1 LQVLNSRF
9 QGKMKQAIGVFA
21 ALLTSINAGKSGEHP
36 IEKIINLLKG
46 LEEQAIAEGKSEA
59 LSFQKFE
66 YWCKNSKKTLTKAIA
81 EEKDN
86 IDSLE
91 SKIAAKTEE
100 SKNLGEQ
107 IAKLE
112 EELGE
117 LATSAEK
124 ALSASDKANAL
135 YEEVSSDLES
145 TKDSVG
151 QCITAIKKSKD
162 STSFIAAQK
171 QVSSVVALLET
182 QMNNEQVV
190 GLSHFAKT
198 DPAEVMAAGDMQAH
212 KKSYSFKGGN
222 VLELLKQLE
231 LKFEDDLTQVEKEET
246 NRVNAYNLAKDA
258 RDNAIKAA
266 EKAKNEK
273 TDLKAEVDEEKS
285 EAEGDLADEQGEL
298 EADTG
303 TLETTDKKCSVKTS
317 EWEERSTT
325 RSGEIEAINVAI
337 KILAKVADVR
347 TEAPSNPV
355 PPASPVGFLQVVDVT
370 SDPKMK
376 AVVYLRQKA
385 ASLHAKALERL
396 AQEVQAHLGSP
407 FDVINNDIQKMI
419 FRLMAEQKD
428 EDEHKHWCDL
438 ELEKTQTSLDDKQ
451 DKMDDLQAKIDDAEA
466 KIGELTEEI
475 KAADEMVAE
484 IVSFMKESTEIREV
498 GKKENDLAIKDS
510 QDSQEAVSN
519 AIAVLTDFY
528 KESGQIAKEPW
539 EFLQKGVE
547 LPEDPETWDSSYTAV
562 SDPSAQPGGIITI
575 LEKCNEEF
583 ATMEA
588 DTKAQ
593 EASDQD
599 AYDSDMQEHD
609 IEKAKRSKESEMKV
623 AEKKRLVEKT
633 ASMEK
638 NRKHVSDEHEAT
650 EQYQKD
656 LQPACVEGDSTYE
669 DRKAART
676 DEIEAL
682 HNAQNILEEAFK
694 NMEKADGFLQKKISK
709 H

>member
-1 LQVLNSRF
+1 
-9 QGKMKQAIGVFA
+9 MKQAVGVFA
-21 ALLTSINAGKSGEHP
+21 ALLASGDAGKSGEHP

-46 LEEQAIAEGKSEA
+46 LEEQAIEEGKSEA

-91 SKIAAKTEE
+91 SKISAKTEE
-100 SKNLGEQ
+100 SKNLADQ
-107 IAKLE
+107 ISKLE
-112 EELGE
+112 KELTE
-117 LATSAEK
+117 LSNSAAE

-135 YEEVSSDLES
+135 YEQVSSDLES
-145 TKDSVG
+145 TGDSVG
-151 QCITAIKKSKD
+151 QCITALKDSKD
-162 STSFIAAQK
+162 ATSLAQAQK
-171 QVSSVVALLET
+171 TAAVLL
-182 QMNNEQVV
+182 Q
-190 GLSHFAKT
+190 T
-198 DPAEVMAAGDMQAH
+198 DPADVMAAGDMQSH

-222 VLELLKQLE
+222 IIELLKQLK

-246 NRVNAYNLAKDA
+246 NRVNSYNLAKKA
-258 RDNAIKAA
+258 RDNSVTAA
-266 EKAKNEK
+266 EKSKDEK
-273 TDLKAEVDEEKS
+273 TDLKAEVDEELAEAKS
-285 EAEGDLADEQGEL
+285 DLEDEEGEL
-298 EADTG
+298 EADSA
-303 TLETTDKKCSVKTS
+303 TLESTDKKCSVKTS
-317 EWEERSTT
+317 EWEERSHT

-337 KILAKVADVR
+337 KILAKVANVR

-355 PPASPVGFLQVVDVT
+355 PPASPMLLQIQEVDVST
-370 SDPKMK
+370 DPKMK

-407 FDVINNDIQKMI
+407 FDIINNDIQKMI

-438 ELEKTQTSLDDKQ
+438 ELEKTSVSIDDKQ
-451 DKMDDLQAKIDDAEA
+451 DKMDDLQAKIDDAESTV
-466 KIGELTEEI
+466 GELTEEI
-475 KAADEMVAE
+475 KSADEMVAE
-484 IVSFMKESTEIREV
+484 IVSFMKEATEIREV

-528 KESGQIAKEPW
+528 KESGEIAKEPY
-539 EFLQKGVE
+539 EFVQRGVD
-547 LPEDPETWDSSYTAV
+547 LPDDPDTWDSSYSGV

-575 LEKCNEEF
+575 LETCNEEF

-599 AYDSDMQEHD
+599 AYDSDMQTHD
-609 IEKAKRSKESEMKV
+609 IEKAKRSKEAEMKG

-650 EQYQKD
+650 VQYQKD

-676 DEIEAL
+676 EEIEAL
-682 HNAQNILEEAFK
+682 HNSQVILEEAFK
-694 NMEKADGFLQKKISK
+694 NMEKADEGFLQKKIDRKSVV
-709 H
+709 

>member
-1 LQVLNSRF
+1 
-9 QGKMKQAIGVFA
+9 
-21 ALLTSINAGKSGEHP
+21 
-36 IEKIINLLKG
+36 
-46 LEEQAIAEGKSEA
+46 
-59 LSFQKFE
+59 
-66 YWCKNSKKTLTKAIA
+66 
-81 EEKDN
+81 
-86 IDSLE
+86 
-91 SKIAAKTEE
+91 
-100 SKNLGEQ
+100 
-107 IAKLE
+107 
-112 EELGE
+112 

-484 IVSFMKESTEIREV
+484 IVSFMK
-498 GKKENDLAIKDS
+498 
-510 QDSQEAVSN
+510 
-519 AIAVLTDFY
+519 
-528 KESGQIAKEPW
+528 
-539 EFLQKGVE
+539 
-547 LPEDPETWDSSYTAV
+547 
-562 SDPSAQPGGIITI
+562 
-575 LEKCNEEF
+575 
-583 ATMEA
+583 
-588 DTKAQ
+588 
-593 EASDQD
+593 
-599 AYDSDMQEHD
+599 
-609 IEKAKRSKESEMKV
+609 
-623 AEKKRLVEKT
+623 
-633 ASMEK
+633 
-638 NRKHVSDEHEAT
+638 
-650 EQYQKD
+650 
-656 LQPACVEGDSTYE
+656 
-669 DRKAART
+669 
-676 DEIEAL
+676 
-682 HNAQNILEEAFK
+682 
-694 NMEKADGFLQKKISK
+694 
-709 H
+709 

>member
-1 LQVLNSRF
+1 
-9 QGKMKQAIGVFA
+9 MKQAVGVFA
-21 ALLTSINAGKSGEHP
+21 ALLASGDAGKSGEHP

-46 LEEQAIAEGKSEA
+46 LEEQAIEEGKSEA

-91 SKIAAKTEE
+91 SKISAKTEE

-107 IAKLE
+107 ISKLE
-112 EELGE
+112 KELGE
-117 LATSAEK
+117 LSNSASE
-124 ALSASDKANAL
+124 ALTASDKANAL
-135 YEEVSSDLES
+135 YEQVSSDLES
-145 TKDSVG
+145 TGESVG
-151 QCITAIKKSKD
+151 QCITALKDSKD
-162 STSFIAAQK
+162 ATSLAQAQK
-171 QVSSVVALLET
+171 TAQVLL
-182 QMNNEQVV
+182 Q
-190 GLSHFAKT
+190 T
-198 DPAEVMAAGDMQAH
+198 DPAEVMAAGDMQSH

-222 VLELLKQLE
+222 IIELLKQLK

-246 NRVNAYNLAKDA
+246 NRVNSYNLAKDA
-258 RDNAIKAA
+258 RDNSITAA
-266 EKAKNEK
+266 EKSKDEK
-273 TDLKAEVDEEKS
+273 TDLKAEVDEELAEAKS
-285 EAEGDLADEQGEL
+285 DLEDEEGEL

-303 TLETTDKKCSVKTS
+303 TLESTDKKCSVKTS
-317 EWEERSTT
+317 EWEERSNT

-337 KILAKVADVR
+337 KILAKVANVR

-355 PPASPVGFLQVVDVT
+355 PPASPVFLQIEEVDVST
-370 SDPKMK
+370 DPKMK

-396 AQEVQAHLGSP
+396 AQEVEAHLGSP
-407 FDVINNDIQKMI
+407 FDIINNDIQKMI

-438 ELEKTQTSLDDKQ
+438 ELEKTSVSIDDKQ

-466 KIGELTEEI
+466 TVGELTEEI

-484 IVSFMKESTEIREV
+484 IVSFMKEATEIREV

-528 KESGQIAKEPW
+528 KESGEIAKEPY
-539 EFLQKGVE
+539 EFVQKGVD
-547 LPEDPETWDSSYTAV
+547 LPDDPDTWDSSYSGV

-609 IEKAKRSKESEMKV
+609 IEKAKRSKEAEMKG

-650 EQYQKD
+650 VQYQKD

-669 DRKAART
+669 DKSCA
-676 DEIEAL
+676 
-682 HNAQNILEEAFK
+682 N
-694 NMEKADGFLQKKISK
+694 
-709 H
+709 

>member
-1 LQVLNSRF
+1 
-9 QGKMKQAIGVFA
+9 
-21 ALLTSINAGKSGEHP
+21 
-36 IEKIINLLKG
+36 
-46 LEEQAIAEGKSEA
+46 
-59 LSFQKFE
+59 
-66 YWCKNSKKTLTKAIA
+66 
-81 EEKDN
+81 
-86 IDSLE
+86 
-91 SKIAAKTEE
+91 
-100 SKNLGEQ
+100 
-107 IAKLE
+107 
-112 EELGE
+112 
-117 LATSAEK
+117 
-124 ALSASDKANAL
+124 
-135 YEEVSSDLES
+135 
-145 TKDSVG
+145 
-151 QCITAIKKSKD
+151 
-162 STSFIAAQK
+162 
-171 QVSSVVALLET
+171 
-182 QMNNEQVV
+182 
-190 GLSHFAKT
+190 
-198 DPAEVMAAGDMQAH
+198 MQAH

-246 NRVNAYNLAKDA
+246 NRVNSYNLAKDA
-258 RDNAIKAA
+258 RDNAITAA
-266 EKAKNEK
+266 EKAKDEK
-273 TDLKAEVDEEKS
+273 TDLKAEVDEENE
-285 EAEGDLADEQGEL
+285 EAKGDLEDEEGEL

-317 EWEERSTT
+317 EWEERSAT

-355 PPASPVGFLQVVDVT
+355 PPASPLEFFQVDAT
-370 SDPKMK
+370 TDPKMK

-407 FDVINNDIQKMI
+407 FDIINNDIQKMI

-438 ELEKTQTSLDDKQ
+438 EIEKTQVSIDDKQ
-451 DKMDDLQAKIDDAEA
+451 DKMDDLQAKIDDAESTV
-466 KIGELTEEI
+466 GELTEEI

-484 IVSFMKESTEIREV
+484 IVSFMKEATEIREV
-498 GKKENDLAIKDS
+498 GKKENELAIKDS

-528 KESGQIAKEPW
+528 KESGEIAKEPW

-547 LPEDPETWDSSYTAV
+547 LPEDPETWDSSYSGV

-609 IEKAKRSKESEMKV
+609 IEKAKRSKESEMKN
-623 AEKKRLVEKT
+623 AEKNRLVEKA

-650 EQYQKD
+650 VQYQKD

-669 DRKAART
+669 ERKAART
-676 DEIEAL
+676 EEIEAL
-682 HNAQNILEEAFK
+682 HNSQVILEDAFK
-694 NMEKADGFLQKKISK
+694 NMEDSQAARDEAAADGFLQKKISK

>member
-1 LQVLNSRF
+1 
-9 QGKMKQAIGVFA
+9 MKQAVGVFA
-21 ALLTSINAGKSGEHP
+21 ALLASGDAGKSGEHP

-46 LEEQAIAEGKSEA
+46 LEEQAIEEGKSEA

-91 SKIAAKTEE
+91 SKISAKTEE

-107 IAKLE
+107 ISKLE
-112 EELGE
+112 KELGE
-117 LATSAEK
+117 LSNSASE
-124 ALSASDKANAL
+124 ALTASDKANAL
-135 YEEVSSDLES
+135 YEQVSSDLES
-145 TKDSVG
+145 TGESVG
-151 QCITAIKKSKD
+151 QCITALKDSKD
-162 STSFIAAQK
+162 ATSLAQAQK
-171 QVSSVVALLET
+171 TAEVLL
-182 QMNNEQVV
+182 Q
-190 GLSHFAKT
+190 T
-198 DPAEVMAAGDMQAH
+198 DPAEVMAAGDMQSH

-222 VLELLKQLE
+222 IIELLKQLK

-246 NRVNAYNLAKDA
+246 NRVNSYNLAKDA
-258 RDNAIKAA
+258 RDNSITAA
-266 EKAKNEK
+266 EKSKDEK
-273 TDLKAEVDEEKS
+273 TDLKAEVDEELAEAKS
-285 EAEGDLADEQGEL
+285 DLEDEEGEL

-303 TLETTDKKCSVKTS
+303 TLESTDKKCSVKTS
-317 EWEERSTT
+317 EWEERSNT

-337 KILAKVADVR
+337 KILAKVANVR

-355 PPASPVGFLQVVDVT
+355 PPASPVFLQIEEVDVST
-370 SDPKMK
+370 DPKMK

-396 AQEVQAHLGSP
+396 AQEVEAHLGSP
-407 FDVINNDIQKMI
+407 FDIINNDIQKMI

-438 ELEKTQTSLDDKQ
+438 ELEKTSVSIDDKQ

-466 KIGELTEEI
+466 TVGELTEEI

-484 IVSFMKESTEIREV
+484 IVSFMKEATEIREV

-528 KESGQIAKEPW
+528 KESGEIAKEPY
-539 EFLQKGVE
+539 EFVQKGVD
-547 LPEDPETWDSSYTAV
+547 LPDDPDTWDSSYSGV

-609 IEKAKRSKESEMKV
+609 IEKAKRSKEAEMKG

-650 EQYQKD
+650 VQYQKD

-676 DEIEAL
+676 EEIEAL
-682 HNAQNILEEAFK
+682 HNSQVILEEAFK
-694 NMEKADGFLQKKISK
+694 NMEKADEGFLQKKISK

>member
-1 LQVLNSRF
+1 
-9 QGKMKQAIGVFA
+9 MKQAVGVFA
-21 ALLTSINAGKSGEHP
+21 ALLASGDAGKSGEHP

-46 LEEQAIAEGKSEA
+46 LEEQAIEEGKSEA

-91 SKIAAKTEE
+91 SKISAKTEE

-107 IAKLE
+107 ISKLE
-112 EELGE
+112 KELGE
-117 LATSAEK
+117 LSNSASE
-124 ALSASDKANAL
+124 ALTASDKANAL
-135 YEEVSSDLES
+135 YEQVSSDLES
-145 TKDSVG
+145 TGESVG
-151 QCITAIKKSKD
+151 QCITALKDSKD
-162 STSFIAAQK
+162 ATSLAQAQK
-171 QVSSVVALLET
+171 TAQVLL
-182 QMNNEQVV
+182 Q
-190 GLSHFAKT
+190 T
-198 DPAEVMAAGDMQAH
+198 DPAEVMAAGDMQSH

-222 VLELLKQLE
+222 IIELLKQLK

-246 NRVNAYNLAKDA
+246 NRVNSYNLAKDA
-258 RDNAIKAA
+258 RDNSITAA
-266 EKAKNEK
+266 EKSKDEK
-273 TDLKAEVDEEKS
+273 TDLKAEVDEELAEAKS
-285 EAEGDLADEQGEL
+285 DLEDEEGEL

-303 TLETTDKKCSVKTS
+303 TLESTDKKCSVKTS
-317 EWEERSTT
+317 EWEERSNT

-337 KILAKVADVR
+337 KILAKVANVR

-355 PPASPVGFLQVVDVT
+355 PPASPVFLQIEEVDVST
-370 SDPKMK
+370 DPKMK

-396 AQEVQAHLGSP
+396 AQEVEAHLGSP
-407 FDVINNDIQKMI
+407 FDIINNDIQKMI

-438 ELEKTQTSLDDKQ
+438 ELEKTSVSIDDKQ

-466 KIGELTEEI
+466 TVGELTEEI

-484 IVSFMKESTEIREV
+484 IVSFMKEATEIREV

-510 QDSQEAVSN
+510 EDSQEAVSN

-528 KESGQIAKEPW
+528 KESGEIAKEPY
-539 EFLQKGVE
+539 EFVQKGVD
-547 LPEDPETWDSSYTAV
+547 LPDDPDTWDSSYSGV

-609 IEKAKRSKESEMKV
+609 IEKAKRSKEAEMKG

-650 EQYQKD
+650 VQYQKD

-676 DEIEAL
+676 EEIEAL
-682 HNAQNILEEAFK
+682 HNSQVILEEAFK
-694 NMEKADGFLQKKISK
+694 NMEKADEGFLQKKISK

>member
-1 LQVLNSRF
+1 
-9 QGKMKQAIGVFA
+9 MKQAVGVFA
-21 ALLTSINAGKSGEHP
+21 ALLASGEAGKSGEHP

-46 LEEQAIAEGKSEA
+46 LESQAVEEGKSEA

-100 SKNLGEQ
+100 SKGLGEN

-112 EELGE
+112 AE
-117 LATSAEK
+117 LAKMSTSAEE
-124 ALSASDKANAL
+124 ALNASDKANAL
-135 YEEVSSDLES
+135 YEQVSSDLQS
-145 TKDSVG
+145 TIESVG
-151 QCITAIKKSKD
+151 ECVTAIKSSKD
-162 STSFIAAQK
+162 DTSFLAAQEK
-171 QVSSVVALLET
+171 VSKVIAMLEVV
-182 QMNNEQVV
+182 
-190 GLSHFAKT
+190 KT
-198 DPAEVMAAGDMQAH
+198 DPAEVAAAGDMAAH

-222 VLELLKQLE
+222 ILELLKQLE

-246 NRVNAYNLAKDA
+246 NRVNSYNLAKDA
-258 RDNAIKAA
+258 RDNAVTAA
-266 EKAKNEK
+266 EKSKTEK
-273 TDLKAEVDEEKS
+273 TDLKAEVDEENS
-285 EAEGDLADEQGEL
+285 EAKGDLEDEEGEL
-298 EADTG
+298 EADSG
-303 TLETTDKKCSVKTS
+303 TLDTTDKKCSVKTS
-317 EWEERSTT
+317 EWEERSAT

-355 PPASPVGFLQVVDVT
+355 PPASPVFLQIVDVN

-385 ASLHAKALERL
+385 AQLHAKGLERL

-407 FDVINNDIQKMI
+407 FDIINNDIQKMI

-438 ELEKTQTSLDDKQ
+438 ELEKTQVSIDDKQ
-451 DKMDDLQAKIDDAEA
+451 DKMDDLEVKINDAEA
-466 KIGELTEEI
+466 YIGELTEEI
-475 KAADEMVAE
+475 KSANEMVAE
-484 IVSFMKESTEIREV
+484 IVAFMKEATEIREV

-510 QDSQEAVSN
+510 KDSQEAVSN

-539 EFLQKGVE
+539 EFIQQKGVE
-547 LPEDPETWDSSYTAV
+547 LPDDPETWDSSYTAV

-609 IEKAKRSKESEMKV
+609 IEKAKRSKESDMKE
-623 AEKKRLVEKT
+623 AEKKRLVSKT
-633 ASMEK
+633 ASMAK
-638 NRKHVSDEHEAT
+638 NRKHVADEHEAT
-650 EQYQKD
+650 VQYQKD

-682 HNAQNILEEAFK
+682 HNSQVILEEAFK

>member
-1 LQVLNSRF
+1 LLVLKSRF

-21 ALLTSINAGKSGEHP
+21 ALLTSGSAGKSGEHP

-66 YWCKNSKKTLTKAIA
+66 YWCKNSKKTLNKAIA

-117 LATSAEK
+117 LSTSAKE
-124 ALSASDKANAL
+124 ALAASDKANAL
-135 YEEVSSDLES
+135 YEQVSADLQS
-145 TKDSVG
+145 TIDSVG
-151 QCITAIKKSKD
+151 ECITAIKDSKD
-162 STSFIAAQK
+162 QTSFIAAQK
-171 QVSSVVALLET
+171 KVSGVIALLET
-182 QMNNEQVV
+182 QMSSEQKA
-190 GLSHFAKT
+190 GLSHFSKT

-258 RDNAIKAA
+258 RDNAIDAA
-266 EKAKNEK
+266 TKSKDEK
-273 TDLKAEVDEEKS
+273 TDLKAEVDEEKA
-285 EAEGDLADEQGEL
+285 EAEGDLEDEQGEL

-317 EWEERSTT
+317 EWEERSAT

-355 PPASPVGFLQVVDVT
+355 PPASPLEFLQVDVT
-370 SDPKMK
+370 TDPKMK

-438 ELEKTQTSLDDKQ
+438 ELEKTQVSIDDKQ

-484 IVSFMKESTEIREV
+484 IVSFMKEATEIREV
-498 GKKENDLAIKDS
+498 GKKENELAIKDS

-599 AYDSDMQEHD
+599 AYDSDMLEPD
-609 IEKAKRSKESEMKV
+609 I
-623 AEKKRLVEKT
+623 
-633 ASMEK
+633 
-638 NRKHVSDEHEAT
+638 
-650 EQYQKD
+650 
-656 LQPACVEGDSTYE
+656 
-669 DRKAART
+669 
-676 DEIEAL
+676 
-682 HNAQNILEEAFK
+682 
-694 NMEKADGFLQKKISK
+694 
-709 H
+709 

>member
-1 LQVLNSRF
+1 
-9 QGKMKQAIGVFA
+9 
-21 ALLTSINAGKSGEHP
+21 
-36 IEKIINLLKG
+36 
-46 LEEQAIAEGKSEA
+46 LEQ
-59 LSFQKFE
+59 
-66 YWCKNSKKTLTKAIA
+66 
-81 EEKDN
+81 
-86 IDSLE
+86 
-91 SKIAAKTEE
+91 
-100 SKNLGEQ
+100 
-107 IAKLE
+107 
-112 EELGE
+112 ELGE
-117 LATSAEK
+117 LATSAKE
-124 ALSASDKANAL
+124 ALAASDKANAL
-135 YEEVSSDLES
+135 YEQVSADLQS
-145 TKDSVG
+145 TIDSVG
-151 QCITAIKKSKD
+151 ECITAIKDSKD
-162 STSFIAAQK
+162 QTSFIAAQK
-171 QVSSVVALLET
+171 KVSGVVALLET
-182 QMNNEQVV
+182 KMTTEQLT

-198 DPAEVMAAGDMQAH
+198 DPAQVMAAGDMQAH

-222 VLELLKQLE
+222 ILELLKQLE

-258 RDNAIKAA
+258 RDNAITAA
-266 EKAKNEK
+266 NKAKDEK
-273 TDLKAEVDEEKS
+273 TDLKAEVDEEKA
-285 EAEGDLADEQGEL
+285 EAEGDLEDEQGEL
-298 EADTG
+298 EADTA
-303 TLETTDKKCSVKTS
+303 TLESTDKKCSVKTS
-317 EWEERSTT
+317 EWEERSAT

-355 PPASPVGFLQVVDVT
+355 PPASPLDFLQVDAS

-438 ELEKTQTSLDDKQ
+438 ELEKTQVSIDDKQ

-484 IVSFMKESTEIREV
+484 IVAFMKEATEIREV
-498 GKKENDLAIKDS
+498 GKKENELAIKDA

-539 EFLQKGVE
+539 EFLQKGVD

-575 LEKCNEEF
+575 LEKCNEDF

-609 IEKAKRSKESEMKV
+609 IEKAKRSKESEMKS
-623 AEKKRLVEKT
+623 AEKKRLVEKA

-650 EQYQKD
+650 VQYQKD

>member
-1 LQVLNSRF
+1 
-9 QGKMKQAIGVFA
+9 MKQAVGVFA
-21 ALLTSINAGKSGEHP
+21 ALLASGDAGKSGEHP

-46 LEEQAIAEGKSEA
+46 LEEQAIEEGKSEA

-91 SKIAAKTEE
+91 SKISAKTEE

-107 IAKLE
+107 ISKLE
-112 EELGE
+112 KELGE
-117 LATSAEK
+117 LSNSASE
-124 ALSASDKANAL
+124 ALTASDKANAL
-135 YEEVSSDLES
+135 YEQVSSDLES
-145 TKDSVG
+145 TGESVG
-151 QCITAIKKSKD
+151 QCITALKDSKD
-162 STSFIAAQK
+162 ATSLAQAQK
-171 QVSSVVALLET
+171 TAEVLL
-182 QMNNEQVV
+182 Q
-190 GLSHFAKT
+190 T
-198 DPAEVMAAGDMQAH
+198 DPAEVMAAGDMQSH

-222 VLELLKQLE
+222 IIELLKQLK

-246 NRVNAYNLAKDA
+246 NRVNSYNLAKKA
-258 RDNAIKAA
+258 RDNSITAA
-266 EKAKNEK
+266 EKSKDEK
-273 TDLKAEVDEEKS
+273 TDLKAEVDEELAEAKS
-285 EAEGDLADEQGEL
+285 DLEDEEGEL
-298 EADTG
+298 EADSG

-317 EWEERSTT
+317 EWEERSNT

-337 KILAKVADVR
+337 KILAKVANVR

-355 PPASPVGFLQVVDVT
+355 PPASPVFLQIEEVDVST
-370 SDPKMK
+370 DPKMK

-396 AQEVQAHLGSP
+396 AQEVEAHLGSP
-407 FDVINNDIQKMI
+407 FDIINNDIQKMI

-438 ELEKTQTSLDDKQ
+438 ELEKTSVSIDDKQ

-466 KIGELTEEI
+466 TVGELTEEI

-484 IVSFMKESTEIREV
+484 IVSFMKEATEIREV

-510 QDSQEAVSN
+510 EDSQEAVSN

-528 KESGQIAKEPW
+528 KESGEIAKEPY
-539 EFLQKGVE
+539 EFVQKGVD
-547 LPEDPETWDSSYTAV
+547 LPDDPDTWDSSYSGV

-609 IEKAKRSKESEMKV
+609 IEKAKRSKEAEMKG

-650 EQYQKD
+650 VQYQKD

-676 DEIEAL
+676 EEIEAL
-682 HNAQNILEEAFK
+682 HNSQVILEEAFK
-694 NMEKADGFLQKKISK
+694 NMEKADEGFLQKKISK

>member
-1 LQVLNSRF
+1 
-9 QGKMKQAIGVFA
+9 MKQAVGVFA
-21 ALLTSINAGKSGEHP
+21 ALLASGDAGKSGEHP

-46 LEEQAIAEGKSEA
+46 LEEQAIEEGKSEA

-91 SKIAAKTEE
+91 SKISAKTEE

-107 IAKLE
+107 ISKLE
-112 EELGE
+112 KELGE
-117 LATSAEK
+117 LSNSASE
-124 ALSASDKANAL
+124 ALTASDKANAL
-135 YEEVSSDLES
+135 YEQVSSDLES
-145 TKDSVG
+145 TGESVG
-151 QCITAIKKSKD
+151 QCITALKDSKD
-162 STSFIAAQK
+162 ATSLAQAQK
-171 QVSSVVALLET
+171 TAQVLL
-182 QMNNEQVV
+182 Q
-190 GLSHFAKT
+190 T
-198 DPAEVMAAGDMQAH
+198 DPAEVMAAGDMQSH

-222 VLELLKQLE
+222 IIELLKQLK

-246 NRVNAYNLAKDA
+246 NRVNSYNLAKKA
-258 RDNAIKAA
+258 RDNSITAA
-266 EKAKNEK
+266 EKSKDEK
-273 TDLKAEVDEEKS
+273 TDLKAEVDEELAEAKS
-285 EAEGDLADEQGEL
+285 DLEDEEGEL
-298 EADTG
+298 EADSG

-317 EWEERSTT
+317 EWEERSNT

-337 KILAKVADVR
+337 KILAKVANVR

-355 PPASPVGFLQVVDVT
+355 PPASPVFLQIEEVDVST
-370 SDPKMK
+370 DPKMK

-396 AQEVQAHLGSP
+396 AQEVEAHLGSP
-407 FDVINNDIQKMI
+407 FDIINNDIQKMI

-438 ELEKTQTSLDDKQ
+438 ELEKTSVSIDDKQ

-466 KIGELTEEI
+466 TVGELTEEI

-484 IVSFMKESTEIREV
+484 IVSFMKEATEIREV

-528 KESGQIAKEPW
+528 KESGEIAKEPY
-539 EFLQKGVE
+539 EFVQKGVD
-547 LPEDPETWDSSYTAV
+547 LPDDPDTWDSSYSGV

-609 IEKAKRSKESEMKV
+609 IEKAKRSKEAEMKG

-650 EQYQKD
+650 VQYQKD

-676 DEIEAL
+676 EEIEAL
-682 HNAQNILEEAFK
+682 HNSQVILEEAFK
-694 NMEKADGFLQKKISK
+694 NMEKADEGFLQKKISK

>member
-1 LQVLNSRF
+1 
-9 QGKMKQAIGVFA
+9 MKQAIGVFA
-21 ALLTSINAGKSGEHP
+21 ALLTSGSAGKSGEHP

-66 YWCKNSKKTLTKAIA
+66 YWCKNSKKTLNKAIA

-117 LATSAEK
+117 MATSAKE
-124 ALSASDKANAL
+124 ALEASDKANAL
-135 YEEVSSDLES
+135 YEKVSADLQS
-145 TKDSVG
+145 TIDSVG
-151 QCITAIKKSKD
+151 ECITAIKDSKD
-162 STSFIAAQK
+162 QTSFIAAQK
-171 QVSSVVALLET
+171 KVSGVIALLET
-182 QMNNEQVV
+182 QMNHEQRT
-190 GLSHFAKT
+190 GLSHFTKT

-246 NRVNAYNLAKDA
+246 NRVNSYNLAKDA
-258 RDNAIKAA
+258 RDNAITAA
-266 EKAKNEK
+266 TKAKDEK
-273 TDLKAEVDEEKS
+273 TDLKAEVDEEKA
-285 EAEGDLADEQGEL
+285 EAEGDLEDEQGEL

-317 EWEERSTT
+317 EWEERSAT

-355 PPASPVGFLQVVDVT
+355 PPASPLEFLQVEGT
-370 SDPKMK
+370 TDPKMK
-376 AVVYLRQKA
+376 AVVYLRQQA
-385 ASLHAKALERL
+385 AKLHAKSLERL
-396 AQEVQAHLGSP
+396 AQEVQAKIGDSP
-407 FDVINNDIQKMI
+407 FDLINNDIQKMI

-438 ELEKTQTSLDDKQ
+438 ELEKTQVSIDDKQ

-475 KAADEMVAE
+475 KSADEMVAE
-484 IVSFMKESTEIREV
+484 IVSFMKEATEIREV
-498 GKKENDLAIKDS
+498 GKKENELAIKDA

-575 LEKCNEEF
+575 LEKCNEDF

-609 IEKAKRSKESEMKV
+609 IEKAKRSKESEMKS
-623 AEKKRLVEKT
+623 AEKKRLVEKA

-650 EQYQKD
+650 VQYQKD

-676 DEIEAL
+676 EEIEAL
-682 HNAQNILEEAFK
+682 HNSQIILEEAFK
-694 NMEKADGFLQKKISK
+694 NMEESGNLPEEKKDGFLQKISK

>member
-1 LQVLNSRF
+1 
-9 QGKMKQAIGVFA
+9 MKQAVGVFA
-21 ALLTSINAGKSGEHP
+21 ALLASGEAGKSGEHP

-46 LEEQAIAEGKSEA
+46 LESQAVEEGKSEA

-100 SKNLGEQ
+100 SKGLGEN

-112 EELGE
+112 AE
-117 LATSAEK
+117 LAKMSTSAEE
-124 ALSASDKANAL
+124 ALNASDKANAL
-135 YEEVSSDLES
+135 YEQVSSDLQS
-145 TKDSVG
+145 TIESVG
-151 QCITAIKKSKD
+151 ECVTAIKSSKD
-162 STSFIAAQK
+162 DTSFLAAQEK
-171 QVSSVVALLET
+171 VSKVIAMLEVV
-182 QMNNEQVV
+182 
-190 GLSHFAKT
+190 KT
-198 DPAEVMAAGDMQAH
+198 DPAEVAAAGDMAAH

-222 VLELLKQLE
+222 ILELLKQLE

-246 NRVNAYNLAKDA
+246 NRVNSYNLAKDA
-258 RDNAIKAA
+258 RDNAVTAA
-266 EKAKNEK
+266 EKSKTEK
-273 TDLKAEVDEEKS
+273 TDLKAEVDEENS
-285 EAEGDLADEQGEL
+285 EAKGDLEDEEGEL
-298 EADTG
+298 EADSG
-303 TLETTDKKCSVKTS
+303 TLDTTDKKCSVKTS
-317 EWEERSTT
+317 EWEERSAT

-355 PPASPVGFLQVVDVT
+355 PPASPVFLQIVDVN

-385 ASLHAKALERL
+385 AQLHAKGLERL

-407 FDVINNDIQKMI
+407 FDLINNDIQKMI

-438 ELEKTQTSLDDKQ
+438 ELEKTQVSIDDKQ
-451 DKMDDLQAKIDDAEA
+451 DKMDDLEVKINDAEA
-466 KIGELTEEI
+466 YIGELTEEI
-475 KAADEMVAE
+475 KSANEMVAE
-484 IVSFMKESTEIREV
+484 IVAFMKEATEIREV

-510 QDSQEAVSN
+510 KDSQEAVSN

-539 EFLQKGVE
+539 EFIQQKGVE
-547 LPEDPETWDSSYTAV
+547 LPDDPETWDSSYTAV

-609 IEKAKRSKESEMKV
+609 IEKAKRSKESDMKE
-623 AEKKRLVEKT
+623 AEKKRLVSKT
-633 ASMEK
+633 ASMAK
-638 NRKHVSDEHEAT
+638 NRKHVADEHEAT
-650 EQYQKD
+650 VQYQKD

-682 HNAQNILEEAFK
+682 HNSQVILEEAFK

>member
-1 LQVLNSRF
+1 
-9 QGKMKQAIGVFA
+9 MKQAIGVFA
-21 ALLTSINAGKSGEHP
+21 ALLASGSAGKSGEHP

-66 YWCKNSKKTLTKAIA
+66 YWCKNSKKTLNKAIV

-91 SKIAAKTEE
+91 SKISAKTEE

-112 EELGE
+112 DELGKMS
-117 LATSAEK
+117 TSAKK
-124 ALSASDKANAL
+124 ALTASDKANAL
-135 YEEVSSDLES
+135 YEQVSSDLQS
-145 TKDSVG
+145 TIDSVG
-151 QCITAIKKSKD
+151 ECVTAIKDSKD
-162 STSFIAAQK
+162 QTSFIAAQK
-171 QVSSVVALLET
+171 KVSSVIALLET
-182 QMNNEQVV
+182 QMSTEQQT

-198 DPAEVMAAGDMQAH
+198 DPNEVAAAGDMQAH

-222 VLELLKQLE
+222 ILELLKQLE

-258 RDNAIKAA
+258 RDNAITAA
-266 EKAKNEK
+266 EKAKDEK
-273 TDLKAEVDEEKS
+273 TDLKAEVDEEKA
-285 EAEGDLADEQGEL
+285 EAEGDLQDEQGEL

-317 EWEERSTT
+317 EWEERSAT

-355 PPASPVGFLQVVDVT
+355 PPASPLDFLQIDST
-370 SDPKMK
+370 DPKMK
-376 AVVYLRQKA
+376 AVIYLRQKA

-438 ELEKTQTSLDDKQ
+438 ELEKTQVSIDDKQ

-475 KAADEMVAE
+475 KSADEMVAE
-484 IVSFMKESTEIREV
+484 IVTFMKEATEIREV

-510 QDSQEAVSN
+510 EDSQEAVSN

-609 IEKAKRSKESEMKV
+609 IEKAKRSKESEMKS
-623 AEKKRLVEKT
+623 AEKKRLVEKA

-650 EQYQKD
+650 VQYQKD

-694 NMEKADGFLQKKISK
+694 NMEKGDKFLQKKISK

>member
-1 LQVLNSRF
+1 
-9 QGKMKQAIGVFA
+9 MKQAVGVFA
-21 ALLTSINAGKSGEHP
+21 ALLASGDAGKSGEHP

-46 LEEQAIAEGKSEA
+46 LEEQAIEEGKSEA

-91 SKIAAKTEE
+91 SKISAKTEE

-107 IAKLE
+107 ISKLE
-112 EELGE
+112 KELGE
-117 LATSAEK
+117 LSNSASE
-124 ALSASDKANAL
+124 ALTASDKANAL
-135 YEEVSSDLES
+135 YEQVSSDLES
-145 TKDSVG
+145 TGESVG
-151 QCITAIKKSKD
+151 QCITALKDSKD
-162 STSFIAAQK
+162 ATSLAQAQK
-171 QVSSVVALLET
+171 TAEVLL
-182 QMNNEQVV
+182 Q
-190 GLSHFAKT
+190 T
-198 DPAEVMAAGDMQAH
+198 DPAEVMAAGDMQSH

-222 VLELLKQLE
+222 IIELLKQLK

-246 NRVNAYNLAKDA
+246 NRVNSYNLAKDA
-258 RDNAIKAA
+258 RDNSITAA
-266 EKAKNEK
+266 EKSKDEK
-273 TDLKAEVDEEKS
+273 TDLKAEVDEELAEAKS
-285 EAEGDLADEQGEL
+285 DLEDEEGEL
-298 EADTG
+298 EADSG

-317 EWEERSTT
+317 EWEERSNT

-337 KILAKVADVR
+337 KILAKVANVR

-355 PPASPVGFLQVVDVT
+355 PPASPVFLQIEEVDVST
-370 SDPKMK
+370 DPKMK

-396 AQEVQAHLGSP
+396 AQEVEAHLGSP
-407 FDVINNDIQKMI
+407 FDIINNDIQKMI

-438 ELEKTQTSLDDKQ
+438 ELEKTSVSIDDKQ

-466 KIGELTEEI
+466 TVGELTEEI

-484 IVSFMKESTEIREV
+484 IVSFMKEATEIREV

-528 KESGQIAKEPW
+528 KESGEIAKEPY
-539 EFLQKGVE
+539 EFVQKGVD
-547 LPEDPETWDSSYTAV
+547 LPDDPDTWDSSYSGV

-609 IEKAKRSKESEMKV
+609 IEKAKRSKEAEMKG

-650 EQYQKD
+650 VQYQKD

-676 DEIEAL
+676 EEIEAL
-682 HNAQNILEEAFK
+682 HNSQVILEEAFK
-694 NMEKADGFLQKKISK
+694 NMEKADEGFLQKKISK

>member
-1 LQVLNSRF
+1 
-9 QGKMKQAIGVFA
+9 MKQAVGVFA
-21 ALLTSINAGKSGEHP
+21 ALLASGDAGKSGEHP

-46 LEEQAIAEGKSEA
+46 LEEQAIEEGKSEA

-91 SKIAAKTEE
+91 SKISAKTEE

-107 IAKLE
+107 ISKLE
-112 EELGE
+112 KELGE
-117 LATSAEK
+117 LSNSASE
-124 ALSASDKANAL
+124 ALTASDKANAL
-135 YEEVSSDLES
+135 YEQVSSDLES
-145 TKDSVG
+145 TGESVG
-151 QCITAIKKSKD
+151 QCITALKDSKD
-162 STSFIAAQK
+162 ATSLAQAQK
-171 QVSSVVALLET
+171 TAEVLL
-182 QMNNEQVV
+182 Q
-190 GLSHFAKT
+190 T
-198 DPAEVMAAGDMQAH
+198 DPAEVMAAGDMQSH

-222 VLELLKQLE
+222 IIELLKQLK

-246 NRVNAYNLAKDA
+246 NRVNSYNLAKKA
-258 RDNAIKAA
+258 RDNSITAA
-266 EKAKNEK
+266 EKSKDEK
-273 TDLKAEVDEEKS
+273 TDLKAEVDEELAEAKS
-285 EAEGDLADEQGEL
+285 DLEDEEGEL

-303 TLETTDKKCSVKTS
+303 TLESTDKKCSVKTS
-317 EWEERSTT
+317 EWEERSNT

-337 KILAKVADVR
+337 KILAKVANVR

-355 PPASPVGFLQVVDVT
+355 PPASPVFLQIEEVDVST
-370 SDPKMK
+370 DPKMK

-396 AQEVQAHLGSP
+396 AQEVEAHLGSP
-407 FDVINNDIQKMI
+407 FDIINNDIQKMI

-438 ELEKTQTSLDDKQ
+438 ELEKTSVSIDDKQ

-466 KIGELTEEI
+466 TVGELTEEI

-484 IVSFMKESTEIREV
+484 IVSFMKEATEIREV

-510 QDSQEAVSN
+510 EDSQEAVSN

-528 KESGQIAKEPW
+528 KESGEIAKEPY
-539 EFLQKGVE
+539 EFVQKGVD
-547 LPEDPETWDSSYTAV
+547 LPDDPDTWDSSYSGV

-609 IEKAKRSKESEMKV
+609 IEKAKRSKEAEMKG

-650 EQYQKD
+650 VQYQKD

-676 DEIEAL
+676 EEIEAL
-682 HNAQNILEEAFK
+682 HNSQVILEEAFK
-694 NMEKADGFLQKKISK
+694 NMEKADEGFLQKKISK

>member
-1 LQVLNSRF
+1 
-9 QGKMKQAIGVFA
+9 MKQAIGVFA
-21 ALLTSINAGKSGEHP
+21 ALLASGEAGKSGEHP

-46 LEEQAIAEGKSEA
+46 LESQAVEEGKSEA

-100 SKNLGEQ
+100 SKGLGEN

-112 EELGE
+112 AELGKMS
-117 LATSAEK
+117 TSAKE
-124 ALSASDKANAL
+124 ALSASDKANTL
-135 YEEVSSDLES
+135 YEQVSSDLES
-145 TKDSVG
+145 TIESVG
-151 QCITAIKKSKD
+151 ECVTAIKDSKD
-162 STSFIAAQK
+162 DTSFLAAQQK
-171 QVSSVVALLET
+171 VSKVIAMLEVV
-182 QMNNEQVV
+182 
-190 GLSHFAKT
+190 KT
-198 DPAEVMAAGDMQAH
+198 DPAEVAAAGDMAAH

-222 VLELLKQLE
+222 ILELLKQLE

-246 NRVNAYNLAKDA
+246 NRVNSYNLAKDA
-258 RDNAIKAA
+258 RDNAITAA
-266 EKAKNEK
+266 EKSKTEK

-285 EAEGDLADEQGEL
+285 EAEGDLEDEEGEL
-298 EADTG
+298 EADSG

-317 EWEERSTT
+317 EWEERSAT

-355 PPASPVGFLQVVDVT
+355 PPASPVAFLQIVDVN

-385 ASLHAKALERL
+385 AQLHAKGLERL

-407 FDVINNDIQKMI
+407 FDLINNDIQKMI

-438 ELEKTQTSLDDKQ
+438 ELEKTQVSIDDKQ
-451 DKMDDLQAKIDDAEA
+451 DKMDDLEVKINDAEA
-466 KIGELTEEI
+466 YIGELTEEI

-484 IVSFMKESTEIREV
+484 IVAFMKEATEIREV

-510 QDSQEAVSN
+510 KDSQEAVSN

-539 EFLQKGVE
+539 EFIQQKGVE
-547 LPEDPETWDSSYTAV
+547 LPDDPETWDSSYTAV

-609 IEKAKRSKESEMKV
+609 IEKAKRSKESDMKG
-623 AEKKRLVEKT
+623 AEKKRLVSKT
-633 ASMEK
+633 ASMAK
-638 NRKHVSDEHEAT
+638 NRKHVADEHEAT
-650 EQYQKD
+650 VQYQKD

-682 HNAQNILEEAFK
+682 HNSQVILEEAFK

>member
-1 LQVLNSRF
+1 
-9 QGKMKQAIGVFA
+9 MFA
-21 ALLTSINAGKSGEHP
+21 ALLASGNAGQSGTHP

-46 LEEQAIAEGKSEA
+46 LEEQAIEEGKSEA

-66 YWCKNSKKTLTKAIA
+66 YWCKNSKKTLNKAIA

-91 SKIAAKTEE
+91 SKISAKTEE

-112 EELGE
+112 TELSKMSV
-117 LATSAEK
+117 SAKE
-124 ALSASDKANAL
+124 ALSASDKANTL
-135 YEEVSSDLES
+135 YEQVSSDLQS
-145 TKDSVG
+145 TIDSVG
-151 QCITAIKKSKD
+151 ECITAIKDSKD
-162 STSFIAAQK
+162 ATSFIAAQQK
-171 QVSSVVALLET
+171 VSGVIALLET
-182 QMNNEQVV
+182 EMSNEQRV
-190 GLSHFAKT
+190 GLSHFTKT
-198 DPAEVMAAGDMQAH
+198 DPNEVQAAGDMQSH
-212 KKSYSFKGGN
+212 KKAYSFKGGN
-222 VLELLKQLE
+222 IEELLKQLE
-231 LKFEDDLTQVEKEET
+231 LKFEDDLVQVEKEET

-258 RDNAIKAA
+258 RDNSITAA
-266 EKAKNEK
+266 DKSKNEK
-273 TDLKAEVDEEKS
+273 TDLKAEVDEENA
-285 EAEGDLADEQGEL
+285 EAKGDLEDEEGEL

-317 EWEERSTT
+317 EWEERSAT

-355 PPASPVGFLQVVDVT
+355 PPASPMFLQIDDT
-370 SDPKMK
+370 TDPKMK

-385 ASLHAKALERL
+385 ASLHAKGLERL

-407 FDVINNDIQKMI
+407 FDLINNDIQKMI

-438 ELEKTQTSLDDKQ
+438 ELEKTQVSIDDKQ

-466 KIGELTEEI
+466 KIGELTEDI
-475 KAADEMVAE
+475 KSADDMVAE

-498 GKKENDLAIKDS
+498 GKKENSLAIKDA

-539 EFLQKGVE
+539 EFLQRGVD
-547 LPEDPETWDSSYTAV
+547 LPDDPETWDSSYTAV
-562 SDPSAQPGGIITI
+562 SDPSAQPGGIVTV
-575 LEKCNEEF
+575 LEKCNEDF

-609 IEKAKRSKESEMKV
+609 IEKAKRSKESEMKS
-623 AEKKRLVEKT
+623 AEKKRLVEK
-633 ASMEK
+633 AGSMEK

-650 EQYQKD
+650 VQYQKD

-682 HNAQNILEEAFK
+682 HQSQIILEEAFK

>member
-1 LQVLNSRF
+1 
-9 QGKMKQAIGVFA
+9 MKQAVGVFA
-21 ALLTSINAGKSGEHP
+21 ALLASGDAGKSGEHP

-46 LEEQAIAEGKSEA
+46 LEEQAIEEGKSEA

-91 SKIAAKTEE
+91 SKISAKTEE

-107 IAKLE
+107 ISKLE
-112 EELGE
+112 KELGE
-117 LATSAEK
+117 LSNSASE
-124 ALSASDKANAL
+124 ALTASDKANAL
-135 YEEVSSDLES
+135 YEQVSSDLES
-145 TKDSVG
+145 TGESVG
-151 QCITAIKKSKD
+151 QCITALKDSKD
-162 STSFIAAQK
+162 ATSLAQAQK
-171 QVSSVVALLET
+171 TAQVLL
-182 QMNNEQVV
+182 Q
-190 GLSHFAKT
+190 T
-198 DPAEVMAAGDMQAH
+198 DPAEVMAAGDMQSH

-222 VLELLKQLE
+222 IIELLKQLK

-246 NRVNAYNLAKDA
+246 NRVNSYNLAKDA
-258 RDNAIKAA
+258 RDNSITAA
-266 EKAKNEK
+266 EKSKDEK
-273 TDLKAEVDEEKS
+273 TDLKAEVDEELAEAKS
-285 EAEGDLADEQGEL
+285 DLEDEEGEL

-303 TLETTDKKCSVKTS
+303 TLESTDKKCSVKTS
-317 EWEERSTT
+317 EWEERSNT

-337 KILAKVADVR
+337 KILAKVANVR

-355 PPASPVGFLQVVDVT
+355 PPASPVFLQIEEVDVST
-370 SDPKMK
+370 DPKMK

-396 AQEVQAHLGSP
+396 AQEVEAHLGSP
-407 FDVINNDIQKMI
+407 FDIINNDIQKMI

-438 ELEKTQTSLDDKQ
+438 ELEKTSVSIDDKQ

-466 KIGELTEEI
+466 TVGELTEEI

-484 IVSFMKESTEIREV
+484 IVSFMKEATEIREV

-528 KESGQIAKEPW
+528 KESGEIAKEPY
-539 EFLQKGVE
+539 EFVQKGVD
-547 LPEDPETWDSSYTAV
+547 LPDDPDTWDSSYSGV

-599 AYDSDMQEHD
+599 TYDSDMQEHD
-609 IEKAKRSKESEMKV
+609 IEKAKRSKEAEMKG

-650 EQYQKD
+650 VQYQKD

-676 DEIEAL
+676 EEIEAL
-682 HNAQNILEEAFK
+682 HNSQVILEEAFK
-694 NMEKADGFLQKKISK
+694 NMEKADEGFLQKKISK

>member
-1 LQVLNSRF
+1 
-9 QGKMKQAIGVFA
+9 MKQAVGVFA
-21 ALLTSINAGKSGEHP
+21 ALLASGDAGKSGEHP

-46 LEEQAIAEGKSEA
+46 LEEQAIEEGKSEA

-91 SKIAAKTEE
+91 SKISAKTEE

-107 IAKLE
+107 ISKLE
-112 EELGE
+112 KELGE
-117 LATSAEK
+117 LSNSASE
-124 ALSASDKANAL
+124 ALTASDKANAL
-135 YEEVSSDLES
+135 YEQVSSDLES
-145 TKDSVG
+145 TGESVG
-151 QCITAIKKSKD
+151 QCITALKDSKD
-162 STSFIAAQK
+162 ATSLAQAQK
-171 QVSSVVALLET
+171 TAQVLL
-182 QMNNEQVV
+182 Q
-190 GLSHFAKT
+190 T
-198 DPAEVMAAGDMQAH
+198 DPAEVMAAGDMQSH

-222 VLELLKQLE
+222 IIELLKQLK

-246 NRVNAYNLAKDA
+246 NRVNSYNLAKDA
-258 RDNAIKAA
+258 RDNSITAA
-266 EKAKNEK
+266 EKSKDEK
-273 TDLKAEVDEEKS
+273 TDLKAEVDEELAEAKS
-285 EAEGDLADEQGEL
+285 DLEDEEGEL

-303 TLETTDKKCSVKTS
+303 TLESTDKKCSVKTS
-317 EWEERSTT
+317 EWEERSNT

-337 KILAKVADVR
+337 KILAKVANVR

-355 PPASPVGFLQVVDVT
+355 PPASPVFLQIEEVDVST
-370 SDPKMK
+370 DPKMK

-396 AQEVQAHLGSP
+396 AQEVEAHLGSP
-407 FDVINNDIQKMI
+407 FDIINNDIQKMI

-438 ELEKTQTSLDDKQ
+438 ELEKTSVSIDDKQ

-466 KIGELTEEI
+466 TVGELTEEI

-484 IVSFMKESTEIREV
+484 IVSFMKEATEIREV

-528 KESGQIAKEPW
+528 KESGEIAKEPY
-539 EFLQKGVE
+539 EFVQKGVD
-547 LPEDPETWDSSYTAV
+547 LPDDPDTWDSSYSGV

-609 IEKAKRSKESEMKV
+609 IEKAKRSKEAEMKG

-650 EQYQKD
+650 VQYQKD

-676 DEIEAL
+676 EEIEAL
-682 HNAQNILEEAFK
+682 HNSQVILEEAFK
-694 NMEKADGFLQKKISK
+694 NMEKADEGFLQKKISK

>member
-1 LQVLNSRF
+1 
-9 QGKMKQAIGVFA
+9 MKQAIGVFA
-21 ALLTSINAGKSGEHP
+21 TLLASGRAGKSRDEHP

-59 LSFQKFE
+59 LSFQKFD
-66 YWCKNSKKTLTKAIA
+66 YWCKDSTKTLNKAIA
-81 EEKDN
+81 EEKNN

-100 SKNLGEQ
+100 SKNLGQQ
-107 IAKLE
+107 IGKLE
-112 EELGE
+112 KELGE
-117 LATSAEK
+117 LAISAKE
-124 ALSASDKANAL
+124 ALSASDDANSL
-135 YEEVSSDLES
+135 YEQISSDLQS
-145 TKDSVG
+145 TIESVG
-151 QCITAIKKSKD
+151 ECITAIKDSKD
-162 STSFIAAQK
+162 QTSFIAAQK
-171 QVSSVVALLET
+171 KVSAVVSLLET
-182 QMNNEQVV
+182 QMNDEQHSA
-190 GLSHFAKT
+190 LTHFTKT
-198 DPAEVMAAGDMQAH
+198 DPNEVAAAGDMGAH

-222 VLELLKQLE
+222 ILELLKQLE
-231 LKFEDDLTQVEKEET
+231 LKFEDDLTRVEKEET
-246 NRVNAYNLAKDA
+246 NRVNSYNLAKDA
-258 RDNAIKAA
+258 RDNAITAA
-266 EKAKNEK
+266 EKSKDEK
-273 TDLKAEVDEEKS
+273 TDLKAEVDEENA
-285 EAEGDLADEQGEL
+285 EAKGDKEDEEGEL

-303 TLETTDKKCSVKTS
+303 TLESTDKKCSVKTS
-317 EWEERSTT
+317 EWEERSAV

-355 PPASPVGFLQVVDVT
+355 PPASPMFMQIADVST
-370 SDPKMK
+370 DPKMK

-438 ELEKTQTSLDDKQ
+438 ELEKTQVSIDDKQ
-451 DKMDDLQAKIDDAEA
+451 DKMDDLEAKIDDADA
-466 KIGELTEEI
+466 TVGELTEEI
-475 KAADEMVAE
+475 KSADEMVSE
-484 IVSFMKESTEIREV
+484 IVAFMKEATEIREV
-498 GKKENDLAIKDS
+498 GKKENSLAIKDAE
-510 QDSQEAVSN
+510 DSQEAVSN

-539 EFLQKGVE
+539 EFLQSKKGVD
-547 LPEDPETWDSSYTAV
+547 LPEDPETWDSSYTGV
-562 SDPSAQPGGIITI
+562 SDPSAQPGGIISI
-575 LEKCNEEF
+575 LEECNQDF

-599 AYDSDMQEHD
+599 AFDSDMQEHD
-609 IEKAKRSKESEMKV
+609 IEKAKRSKESDMKS

-633 ASMEK
+633 ASMTK
-638 NRKHVSDEHEAT
+638 NRQHVSDEHEAT
-650 EQYQKD
+650 VQYQKD

-669 DRKAART
+669 DRKQART

-682 HNAQNILEEAFK
+682 HNAQTILEEAFK
-694 NMEKADGFLQKKISK
+694 NLEKGDGFLQKKISK

>member
-1 LQVLNSRF
+1 
-9 QGKMKQAIGVFA
+9 MKQAVGVFA
-21 ALLTSINAGKSGEHP
+21 ALLASGQAGKSGEHP

-46 LEEQAIAEGKSEA
+46 LEEQSVEEGKAEA

-66 YWCKNSKKTLTKAIA
+66 YWCKNSKKTLNKAIA

-100 SKNLGEQ
+100 SKGLGEQ

-112 EELGE
+112 EELGD
-117 LATSAEK
+117 LSTSAKE
-124 ALSASDKANAL
+124 ALAASDKANAL
-135 YEEVSSDLES
+135 YEQVSADLQS
-145 TKDSVG
+145 TIDSVG
-151 QCITAIKKSKD
+151 ECITAIKDSKD
-162 STSFIAAQK
+162 QTSFIAAQK
-171 QVSSVVALLET
+171 KVSTVVALLET
-182 QMNNEQVV
+182 QMTAEQHVA
-190 GLSHFAKT
+190 LSHFTKT

-246 NRVNAYNLAKDA
+246 NRVNSYNLAKDA
-258 RDNAIKAA
+258 RDNAITAA
-266 EKAKNEK
+266 EKSKDEK
-273 TDLKAEVDEEKS
+273 TDLKAEVDEENE
-285 EAEGDLADEQGEL
+285 EAKGDLEDEEGEL

-317 EWEERSTT
+317 EWEERSAT

-355 PPASPVGFLQVVDVT
+355 PPASPLEFLQVDAT
-370 SDPKMK
+370 TDPKMK

-407 FDVINNDIQKMI
+407 FDLINNDIQKMI

-438 ELEKTQTSLDDKQ
+438 EIEKTQVSIDDKQ
-451 DKMDDLQAKIDDAEA
+451 DKMDDLQAKIDDAEST
-466 KIGELTEEI
+466 IGELTEEI

-484 IVSFMKESTEIREV
+484 IVSFMKEATEIREV
-498 GKKENDLAIKDS
+498 GKKENQLAIKDS

-528 KESGQIAKEPW
+528 KESGEIAKEPW

-547 LPEDPETWDSSYTAV
+547 LPEDPETWDSSYSGVA
-562 SDPSAQPGGIITI
+562 DPSAQPGGIITI

-609 IEKAKRSKESEMKV
+609 IEKAKRSKESEMKN
-623 AEKKRLVEKT
+623 AEKKRLVEKA

-650 EQYQKD
+650 VQYQKD

-669 DRKAART
+669 ERKAART
-676 DEIEAL
+676 EEIDAL
-682 HNAQNILEEAFK
+682 HNSQVILEDAFR
-694 NMEKADGFLQKKISK
+694 NMEDSQAARDEAAADGFLQKKISK

>member
-1 LQVLNSRF
+1 
-9 QGKMKQAIGVFA
+9 MKQAIGVFA
-21 ALLTSINAGKSGEHP
+21 ALLTSANAGKSGEHP

-46 LEEQAIAEGKSEA
+46 LEEQAIEEGKSEA

-66 YWCKNSKKTLTKAIA
+66 YWCKNSKKTLNKAIA

-117 LATSAEK
+117 LSTSAKE
-124 ALSASDKANAL
+124 ALAASDKANAL
-135 YEEVSSDLES
+135 YEQVSADLQS
-145 TKDSVG
+145 TIDSVG
-151 QCITAIKKSKD
+151 ECITAIKDSKD
-162 STSFIAAQK
+162 QTSFIAAQK
-171 QVSSVVALLET
+171 KVSSVIALLET
-182 QMNNEQVV
+182 QMSTEQKT

-258 RDNAIKAA
+258 RDNAITAA
-266 EKAKNEK
+266 EKAKDEK
-273 TDLKAEVDEEKS
+273 TDLKAEVDEEKA
-285 EAEGDLADEQGEL
+285 EAEGDLEDEQGEL
-298 EADTG
+298 EADTA

-317 EWEERSTT
+317 EWEERSAT

-355 PPASPVGFLQVVDVT
+355 PPASPLDFLQVDVT
-370 SDPKMK
+370 TDPKMK

-385 ASLHAKALERL
+385 AQLHAKALERL

-407 FDVINNDIQKMI
+407 FDLINNDIQKMI

-438 ELEKTQTSLDDKQ
+438 ELEKTQVSIDDKQ

-475 KAADEMVAE
+475 KAADDMVAE
-484 IVSFMKESTEIREV
+484 IVSFMKEATEIREV
-498 GKKENDLAIKDS
+498 GKKENELAIKDA

-575 LEKCNEEF
+575 LEKCNEDF

-609 IEKAKRSKESEMKV
+609 IEKAKRSKESEMKS
-623 AEKKRLVEKT
+623 AEKKRLVEKA

-650 EQYQKD
+650 VQYQKD

-682 HNAQNILEEAFK
+682 HQSQVILEEAFK
-694 NMEKADGFLQKKISK
+694 NLEKGDGFLQKKISK

>member
-1 LQVLNSRF
+1 
-9 QGKMKQAIGVFA
+9 MKQAIGVFA
-21 ALLTSINAGKSGEHP
+21 ALLSSAESGKTSEHP

-46 LEEQAIAEGKSEA
+46 LEDQAIEEGKSEA

-100 SKNLGEQ
+100 SKGLGEQ
-107 IAKLE
+107 ISKLE
-112 EELGE
+112 KELSKMS
-117 LATSAEK
+117 LSAKE
-124 ALSASDKANAL
+124 ALSASDDANSL
-135 YEEVSSDLES
+135 YEQVSSDLQS
-145 TKDSVG
+145 TIDSVG
-151 QCITAIKKSKD
+151 ECVTAIKDSKD
-162 STSFIAAQK
+162 ATSFIAAQK
-171 QVSSVVALLET
+171 KVSNVIALLEKT
-182 QMNNEQVV
+182 
-190 GLSHFAKT
+190 GT
-198 DPAEVMAAGDMQAH
+198 DPNEVMAAGDMASH

-222 VLELLKQLE
+222 ILELLKQLE
-231 LKFEDDLTQVEKEET
+231 LKFEDDLTQTEKEET

-258 RDNAIKAA
+258 RDNAITAA
-266 EKAKNEK
+266 EKSKDEK
-273 TDLKAEVDEEKS
+273 TDLKAEVDEENAEAKS
-285 EAEGDLADEQGEL
+285 DLEDEEGEL
-298 EADTG
+298 EADSG

-317 EWEERSTT
+317 EWEERSAT

-355 PPASPVGFLQVVDVT
+355 PPASPVFLQLSAVDDT
-370 SDPKMK
+370 NPKMK

-385 ASLHAKALERL
+385 ASLHAKGLERI
-396 AQEVQAHLGSP
+396 AQEVQAFLGKDDTP
-407 FDVINNDIQKMI
+407 FDLINNDIQKMI

-438 ELEKTQTSLDDKQ
+438 EVEKTQVSIDDKQ
-451 DKMDDLQAKIDDAEA
+451 DKMDDLSAKINDAEA
-466 KIGELTEEI
+466 TVGELTEEI

-484 IVSFMKESTEIREV
+484 IISFMKESTEIREV
-498 GKKENDLAIKDS
+498 GKKENSLAIKDS
-510 QDSQEAVSN
+510 EDSQEAVSN

-547 LPEDPETWDSSYTAV
+547 LPEDPETWDASYTGVA
-562 SDPSAQPGGIITI
+562 DPSAQPGGIVTI

-609 IEKAKRSKESEMKV
+609 IEKAKRSKESDMKV

-650 EQYQKD
+650 VQYQKD

-682 HNAQNILEEAFK
+682 HNSQVILEEAFK
-694 NMEKADGFLQKKISK
+694 NMEKADEPADGFLQKKISK

>member
-1 LQVLNSRF
+1 
-9 QGKMKQAIGVFA
+9 MKQAIGVFA
-21 ALLTSINAGKSGEHP
+21 ALLTSASAGKSGEHP

-46 LEEQAIAEGKSEA
+46 LEEQAIEEGKSEA

-66 YWCKNSKKTLTKAIA
+66 YWCKNSKKTLNKAIA

-117 LATSAEK
+117 LSTSAKE
-124 ALSASDKANAL
+124 ALAASDKANAL
-135 YEEVSSDLES
+135 YEQVSADLQS
-145 TKDSVG
+145 TIDSVG
-151 QCITAIKKSKD
+151 ECITAIKDSKD
-162 STSFIAAQK
+162 ATSFIAAQK
-171 QVSSVVALLET
+171 KVSGVVALLET
-182 QMNNEQVV
+182 HMSTEQRSA
-190 GLSHFAKT
+190 LSHFAKT
-198 DPAEVMAAGDMQAH
+198 DPAAVMAAGDMQAH

-222 VLELLKQLE
+222 IEELLKQLE

-258 RDNAIKAA
+258 RDNAITAA
-266 EKAKNEK
+266 TKAKDEK
-273 TDLKAEVDEEKS
+273 TDLKAEVDEEKA
-285 EAEGDLADEQGEL
+285 EAEGDLEDEQGEL
-298 EADTG
+298 EADTA
-303 TLETTDKKCSVKTS
+303 TLESTDKKCSVKTS
-317 EWEERSTT
+317 EWEERSAT

-355 PPASPVGFLQVVDVT
+355 PPASPLDFLQVDST
-370 SDPKMK
+370 DPKMK

-438 ELEKTQTSLDDKQ
+438 ELEKTQVSIDDKQ

-475 KAADEMVAE
+475 KSADDMVAE
-484 IVSFMKESTEIREV
+484 IVTFMKEATEIREV
-498 GKKENDLAIKDS
+498 GKKENELAIKDA

-575 LEKCNEEF
+575 LEKCNEDF

-588 DTKAQ
+588 DTKVQ

-609 IEKAKRSKESEMKV
+609 IEKAKRSKESEMKS
-623 AEKKRLVEKT
+623 AEKKRLVEKA

-650 EQYQKD
+650 VQYQKD

>member
-1 LQVLNSRF
+1 
-9 QGKMKQAIGVFA
+9 MKQAVGVFA
-21 ALLTSINAGKSGEHP
+21 ALLASGDAGKSGEHP

-46 LEEQAIAEGKSEA
+46 LEEQAIEEGKSEA

-91 SKIAAKTEE
+91 SKISAKTEE

-107 IAKLE
+107 ISKLE
-112 EELGE
+112 KELGE
-117 LATSAEK
+117 LSNSASE
-124 ALSASDKANAL
+124 ALTASDKANAL
-135 YEEVSSDLES
+135 YEQVSSDLES
-145 TKDSVG
+145 TGESVG
-151 QCITAIKKSKD
+151 QCITALKDSKD
-162 STSFIAAQK
+162 ATSLAQAQK
-171 QVSSVVALLET
+171 TAEVLL
-182 QMNNEQVV
+182 Q
-190 GLSHFAKT
+190 T
-198 DPAEVMAAGDMQAH
+198 DPAEVMAAGDMQSH

-222 VLELLKQLE
+222 IIELLKQLK

-246 NRVNAYNLAKDA
+246 NRVNSYNLAKKA
-258 RDNAIKAA
+258 RDNSITAA
-266 EKAKNEK
+266 EKSKDEK
-273 TDLKAEVDEEKS
+273 TDLKAEVDEELAEAKS
-285 EAEGDLADEQGEL
+285 DLEDEEGEL

-303 TLETTDKKCSVKTS
+303 TLESTDKKCSVKTS
-317 EWEERSTT
+317 EWEERSNT

-337 KILAKVADVR
+337 KILAKVANVR

-355 PPASPVGFLQVVDVT
+355 PPASPVFLQIQEVDVST
-370 SDPKMK
+370 DPKMK

-396 AQEVQAHLGSP
+396 AQEVEAHLGSP
-407 FDVINNDIQKMI
+407 FDIINNDIQKMI

-438 ELEKTQTSLDDKQ
+438 ELEKTSVSIDDKQ

-466 KIGELTEEI
+466 TVGELTEEI

-484 IVSFMKESTEIREV
+484 IVSFMKEATEIREV

-528 KESGQIAKEPW
+528 KESGEIAKEPY
-539 EFLQKGVE
+539 EFVQKGVD
-547 LPEDPETWDSSYTAV
+547 LPDDPDTWDSSYSGV

-609 IEKAKRSKESEMKV
+609 IEKAKRSKEAEMKG

-650 EQYQKD
+650 VQYQKD

-676 DEIEAL
+676 EEIEAL
-682 HNAQNILEEAFK
+682 HNSQVILEEAFK
-694 NMEKADGFLQKKISK
+694 NMEKADEGFLQKKISK

>member
-1 LQVLNSRF
+1 
-9 QGKMKQAIGVFA
+9 
-21 ALLTSINAGKSGEHP
+21 
-36 IEKIINLLKG
+36 
-46 LEEQAIAEGKSEA
+46 
-59 LSFQKFE
+59 
-66 YWCKNSKKTLTKAIA
+66 
-81 EEKDN
+81 
-86 IDSLE
+86 
-91 SKIAAKTEE
+91 
-100 SKNLGEQ
+100 
-107 IAKLE
+107 
-112 EELGE
+112 
-117 LATSAEK
+117 
-124 ALSASDKANAL
+124 
-135 YEEVSSDLES
+135 
-145 TKDSVG
+145 
-151 QCITAIKKSKD
+151 
-162 STSFIAAQK
+162 
-171 QVSSVVALLET
+171 
-182 QMNNEQVV
+182 
-190 GLSHFAKT
+190 
-198 DPAEVMAAGDMQAH
+198 
-212 KKSYSFKGGN
+212 
-222 VLELLKQLE
+222 
-231 LKFEDDLTQVEKEET
+231 
-246 NRVNAYNLAKDA
+246 
-258 RDNAIKAA
+258 
-266 EKAKNEK
+266 
-273 TDLKAEVDEEKS
+273 
-285 EAEGDLADEQGEL
+285 
-298 EADTG
+298 
-303 TLETTDKKCSVKTS
+303 
-317 EWEERSTT
+317 
-325 RSGEIEAINVAI
+325 
-337 KILAKVADVR
+337 
-347 TEAPSNPV
+347 
-355 PPASPVGFLQVVDVT
+355 
-370 SDPKMK
+370 
-376 AVVYLRQKA
+376 
-385 ASLHAKALERL
+385 LERL

-438 ELEKTQTSLDDKQ
+438 ELEKTQVSIDDKQ

-475 KAADEMVAE
+475 KAADDMVAE
-484 IVSFMKESTEIREV
+484 IVSFMKEATEIREV
-498 GKKENDLAIKDS
+498 GKKENDLAIKDA

-575 LEKCNEEF
+575 LEKCNEDF

-609 IEKAKRSKESEMKV
+609 IEKAKRSKETEMKS
-623 AEKKRLVEKT
+623 AEKKRLVEKA

-650 EQYQKD
+650 VQYQKD

-682 HNAQNILEEAFK
+682 HQSQVILEEAFK

>member
-1 LQVLNSRF
+1 
-9 QGKMKQAIGVFA
+9 MKQAVGVFA
-21 ALLTSINAGKSGEHP
+21 ALLASGDAGKSGEHP

-46 LEEQAIAEGKSEA
+46 LEEQAIEEGKSEA

-91 SKIAAKTEE
+91 SKISAKTEE

-107 IAKLE
+107 ISKLE
-112 EELGE
+112 KELGE
-117 LATSAEK
+117 LSNSASE
-124 ALSASDKANAL
+124 ALTASDKANAL
-135 YEEVSSDLES
+135 YEQVSSDLES
-145 TKDSVG
+145 TGESVG
-151 QCITAIKKSKD
+151 QCITALKDSKD
-162 STSFIAAQK
+162 ATSLAQAQK
-171 QVSSVVALLET
+171 TAEVLL
-182 QMNNEQVV
+182 Q
-190 GLSHFAKT
+190 T
-198 DPAEVMAAGDMQAH
+198 DPAEVMAAGDMQSH

-222 VLELLKQLE
+222 IIELLKQLK

-246 NRVNAYNLAKDA
+246 NRVNSYNLAKKA
-258 RDNAIKAA
+258 RDNSITAA
-266 EKAKNEK
+266 EKSKDEK
-273 TDLKAEVDEEKS
+273 TDLKAEVDEELAEAKS
-285 EAEGDLADEQGEL
+285 DLEDEEGEL
-298 EADTG
+298 EADSG

-317 EWEERSTT
+317 EWEERSNT

-337 KILAKVADVR
+337 KILAKVANVR

-355 PPASPVGFLQVVDVT
+355 PPASPVFLQIQEVDVST
-370 SDPKMK
+370 DPKMK

-396 AQEVQAHLGSP
+396 AQEVEAHLGSP
-407 FDVINNDIQKMI
+407 FDIINNDIQKMI

-438 ELEKTQTSLDDKQ
+438 ELEKTSVSIDDKQ

-466 KIGELTEEI
+466 TVGELTEEI

-484 IVSFMKESTEIREV
+484 IVSFMKEATEIREV

-510 QDSQEAVSN
+510 EDSQEAVSN

-528 KESGQIAKEPW
+528 KESGEIAKEPY
-539 EFLQKGVE
+539 EFVQKGVD
-547 LPEDPETWDSSYTAV
+547 LPDDPDTWDSSYSGV

-609 IEKAKRSKESEMKV
+609 IEKAKRSKEAEMKG

-650 EQYQKD
+650 VQYQKD

-676 DEIEAL
+676 EEIEAL
-682 HNAQNILEEAFK
+682 HNSQVILEEAFK
-694 NMEKADGFLQKKISK
+694 NMEKADEGFLQKKISK

>member
-1 LQVLNSRF
+1 
-9 QGKMKQAIGVFA
+9 MKQAIGVFA
-21 ALLTSINAGKSGEHP
+21 ALLTSASAGKSGEHP

-46 LEEQAIAEGKSEA
+46 LEEQAIEEGKSEA

-66 YWCKNSKKTLTKAIA
+66 YWCKNSKKTLNKAIA

-117 LATSAEK
+117 LSTSAKE
-124 ALSASDKANAL
+124 ALAASDKANAL
-135 YEEVSSDLES
+135 YEQVSADLQS
-145 TKDSVG
+145 TIDSVG
-151 QCITAIKKSKD
+151 ECITAIKDSKD
-162 STSFIAAQK
+162 ATSFIAAQK
-171 QVSSVVALLET
+171 KVSGVVALLET
-182 QMNNEQVV
+182 HMSTEQRSA
-190 GLSHFAKT
+190 LSHFAKT
-198 DPAEVMAAGDMQAH
+198 DPAAVMAAGDMQAH

-222 VLELLKQLE
+222 IEELLKQLE

-258 RDNAIKAA
+258 RDNAITAA
-266 EKAKNEK
+266 TKAKDEK
-273 TDLKAEVDEEKS
+273 TDLKAEVDEEKA
-285 EAEGDLADEQGEL
+285 EAEGDLEDEQGEL
-298 EADTG
+298 EADTA
-303 TLETTDKKCSVKTS
+303 TLESTDKKCSVKTS
-317 EWEERSTT
+317 EWEERSAT

-355 PPASPVGFLQVVDVT
+355 PPASPLDFLQVDST
-370 SDPKMK
+370 DPKMK

-438 ELEKTQTSLDDKQ
+438 ELEKTQVSIDDKQ

-475 KAADEMVAE
+475 KSADDMVAE
-484 IVSFMKESTEIREV
+484 IVTFMKEATEIREV
-498 GKKENDLAIKDS
+498 GKKENELAIKDA

-575 LEKCNEEF
+575 LEKCNEDF

-609 IEKAKRSKESEMKV
+609 IEKAKRSKESEMKS
-623 AEKKRLVEKT
+623 AEKKRLVEKA

-650 EQYQKD
+650 VQYQKD

>member
-1 LQVLNSRF
+1 
-9 QGKMKQAIGVFA
+9 MKQAIGVFA
-21 ALLTSINAGKSGEHP
+21 ALLTSSSAGKSGEHP

-66 YWCKNSKKTLTKAIA
+66 YWCKNSKKTLNKAIA

-117 LATSAEK
+117 MSTSAK
-124 ALSASDKANAL
+124 QALAASDKANAL
-135 YEEVSSDLES
+135 YEQVSSDLQS
-145 TKDSVG
+145 TIDSVG
-151 QCITAIKKSKD
+151 ECITAIKDSKD
-162 STSFIAAQK
+162 QTSFIAAQQK
-171 QVSSVVALLET
+171 VSGVIALLET
-182 QMNNEQVV
+182 QMSSAQRS

-222 VLELLKQLE
+222 ILELLKQLE

-258 RDNAIKAA
+258 RDNAITAA
-266 EKAKNEK
+266 TKAKDEK

-285 EAEGDLADEQGEL
+285 EAEGDLEDEQGEL
-298 EADTG
+298 TADTA
-303 TLETTDKKCSVKTS
+303 TLDSTDKKCSVKTS
-317 EWEERSTT
+317 EWEERSAT

-355 PPASPVGFLQVVDVT
+355 PPASPLDFLQVDA

-396 AQEVQAHLGSP
+396 AQEVQARLGGPST
-407 FDVINNDIQKMI
+407 FDAINNDIQKMI

-438 ELEKTQTSLDDKQ
+438 ELEKTQVSIDDKQ

-475 KAADEMVAE
+475 KAADDMVAE
-484 IVSFMKESTEIREV
+484 IVSFMKEATEIREV
-498 GKKENDLAIKDS
+498 GKKENDLAIKDA

-609 IEKAKRSKESEMKV
+609 IEKAKRSKESEMKS
-623 AEKKRLVEKT
+623 AEKKRLVEKA

-650 EQYQKD
+650 VQYQKD

-676 DEIEAL
+676 DEIDAL

-694 NMEKADGFLQKKISK
+694 NMEKGDGFLQKKISK

>member
-1 LQVLNSRF
+1 
-9 QGKMKQAIGVFA
+9 MKQAIGVFA
-21 ALLTSINAGKSGEHP
+21 ALLASGEAGKSGEHP

-46 LEEQAIAEGKSEA
+46 LESQAVEEGKSEA

-100 SKNLGEQ
+100 SKGLGES

-112 EELGE
+112 AELGKMSTAAKE
-117 LATSAEK
+117 

-135 YEEVSSDLES
+135 YEQVSSDLES
-145 TKDSVG
+145 TIASVG
-151 QCITAIKKSKD
+151 ECVTAIKNSKD
-162 STSFIAAQK
+162 DTSFLAAQQK
-171 QVSSVVALLET
+171 VSKVIAMLEVV
-182 QMNNEQVV
+182 
-190 GLSHFAKT
+190 KT
-198 DPAEVMAAGDMQAH
+198 DPAEVMAAGDMAAH

-222 VLELLKQLE
+222 ILELLKQLE

-246 NRVNAYNLAKDA
+246 NRVNSYNLAKDA
-258 RDNAIKAA
+258 RDNAITAA
-266 EKAKNEK
+266 EKSKTEK

-285 EAEGDLADEQGEL
+285 EAEGDLEDEEGEL
-298 EADTG
+298 EADSA

-317 EWEERSTT
+317 EWEERSAT

-355 PPASPVGFLQVVDVT
+355 PPASPVDFLQIVDVN

-376 AVVYLRQKA
+376 AVVFLRQKA
-385 ASLHAKALERL
+385 AQLHAKGLERL

-438 ELEKTQTSLDDKQ
+438 ELEKTQVSIDDKQ
-451 DKMDDLQAKIDDAEA
+451 DKMDDLEAKINDAEA
-466 KIGELTEEI
+466 YIGELTEEI

-484 IVSFMKESTEIREV
+484 IVAFMKEATEIREV

-510 QDSQEAVSN
+510 KDSQEAVSN

-539 EFLQKGVE
+539 EFIQKGVE

-609 IEKAKRSKESEMKV
+609 IEKAKRSKESEMKN
-623 AEKKRLVEKT
+623 AEKKRLVAKT

-638 NRKHVSDEHEAT
+638 NRKHVADEHEAT
-650 EQYQKD
+650 VQYQKD

-682 HNAQNILEEAFK
+682 HNSQVILEEAFK

>member
-1 LQVLNSRF
+1 
-9 QGKMKQAIGVFA
+9 M
-21 ALLTSINAGKSGEHP
+21 
-36 IEKIINLLKG
+36 
-46 LEEQAIAEGKSEA
+46 
-59 LSFQKFE
+59 QKFE
-66 YWCKNSKKTLTKAIA
+66 YWCKNSKKTLTNAIS

-100 SKNLGEQ
+100 SKGLGEQ
-107 IAKLE
+107 ISKLE
-112 EELGE
+112 KELSKMSV
-117 LATSAEK
+117 SAKE
-124 ALSASDKANAL
+124 ALSASDDANSL
-135 YEEVSSDLES
+135 YEQVSSDLQS
-145 TKDSVG
+145 TIESVG
-151 QCITAIKKSKD
+151 ECVTAIKSSKD
-162 STSFIAAQK
+162 DTSFLAAQEK
-171 QVSSVVALLET
+171 VSKVIAMLEVV
-182 QMNNEQVV
+182 
-190 GLSHFAKT
+190 KT
-198 DPAEVMAAGDMQAH
+198 DPAEVAAAGDMAAH

-222 VLELLKQLE
+222 ILELLKQLE

-246 NRVNAYNLAKDA
+246 NRVNSYNLAKDA
-258 RDNAIKAA
+258 RDNAITAA
-266 EKAKNEK
+266 EKAKDEK
-273 TDLKAEVDEEKS
+273 TDLKAEVDEEKA
-285 EAEGDLADEQGEL
+285 EAEGDLQDEQGEL

-355 PPASPVGFLQVVDVT
+355 PPASPVFLQLSAVDDT
-370 SDPKMK
+370 NPKMK

-407 FDVINNDIQKMI
+407 FDIINNDIQKMI

-438 ELEKTQTSLDDKQ
+438 EVEKTQVSIDDKQ
-451 DKMDDLQAKIDDAEA
+451 DKMDDLEAKINDAEA
-466 KIGELTEEI
+466 TVGELTEEI
-475 KAADEMVAE
+475 KDANEMVAE
-484 IVSFMKESTEIREV
+484 IVSFMKEATEIREV

-510 QDSQEAVSN
+510 KDSQEAVSN

-539 EFLQKGVE
+539 EFIQQKGVE
-547 LPEDPETWDSSYTAV
+547 LPDDPETWDSSYTAV

-583 ATMEA
+583 AIMEA

-599 AYDSDMQEHD
+599 AYDSDMQTHD
-609 IEKAKRSKESEMKV
+609 IEKAKRSKESDMKE
-623 AEKKRLVEKT
+623 AEKKRLVSKT
-633 ASMEK
+633 ASMAK
-638 NRKHVSDEHEAT
+638 NRKHVADEHEAT
-650 EQYQKD
+650 VQYQKD

-682 HNAQNILEEAFK
+682 HNSQVILEEAFK

>member
-1 LQVLNSRF
+1 
-9 QGKMKQAIGVFA
+9 MKQAVGVFA
-21 ALLTSINAGKSGEHP
+21 ALLASGDAGKSGEHP

-46 LEEQAIAEGKSEA
+46 LEEQAIEEGKSEA

-91 SKIAAKTEE
+91 SKISAKTEE

-107 IAKLE
+107 ISKLE
-112 EELGE
+112 KELGE
-117 LATSAEK
+117 LSNSASE
-124 ALSASDKANAL
+124 ALTASDKANAL
-135 YEEVSSDLES
+135 YEQVSSDLES
-145 TKDSVG
+145 TGESVG
-151 QCITAIKKSKD
+151 QCITALKDSKD
-162 STSFIAAQK
+162 ATSLAQAQK
-171 QVSSVVALLET
+171 TAEVLL
-182 QMNNEQVV
+182 Q
-190 GLSHFAKT
+190 T
-198 DPAEVMAAGDMQAH
+198 DPAEVMAAGDMQSH

-222 VLELLKQLE
+222 IIELLKQLK

-246 NRVNAYNLAKDA
+246 NRVNSYNLAKDA
-258 RDNAIKAA
+258 RDNSITAA
-266 EKAKNEK
+266 EKSKDEK
-273 TDLKAEVDEEKS
+273 TDLKAEVDEELAEAKS
-285 EAEGDLADEQGEL
+285 DLEDEEGEL

-303 TLETTDKKCSVKTS
+303 TLESTDKKCSVKTS
-317 EWEERSTT
+317 EWEERSNT

-337 KILAKVADVR
+337 KILAKVANVR

-355 PPASPVGFLQVVDVT
+355 PPASPVFLQIQEVDVST
-370 SDPKMK
+370 DPKMK

-396 AQEVQAHLGSP
+396 AQEVEAHLGSP
-407 FDVINNDIQKMI
+407 FDIINNDIQKMI

-438 ELEKTQTSLDDKQ
+438 ELEKTSVSIDDKQ

-466 KIGELTEEI
+466 TVGELTEEI

-484 IVSFMKESTEIREV
+484 IVSFMKEATEIREV

-528 KESGQIAKEPW
+528 KESGEIAKEPY
-539 EFLQKGVE
+539 EFVQKGVD
-547 LPEDPETWDSSYTAV
+547 LPDDPDTWDSSYSGV

-609 IEKAKRSKESEMKV
+609 IEKAKRSKEAEMKG

-650 EQYQKD
+650 VQYQKD

-676 DEIEAL
+676 EEIEAL
-682 HNAQNILEEAFK
+682 HNSQVILEEAFK
-694 NMEKADGFLQKKISK
+694 NMEKADEGFLQKKISK

>member
-1 LQVLNSRF
+1 
-9 QGKMKQAIGVFA
+9 MKQAVGVFA
-21 ALLTSINAGKSGEHP
+21 ALLASGDAGKSGEHP

-46 LEEQAIAEGKSEA
+46 LEEQAIEEGKSEA

-91 SKIAAKTEE
+91 SKISAKTEE

-107 IAKLE
+107 ISKLE
-112 EELGE
+112 KELGE
-117 LATSAEK
+117 LSNSASE
-124 ALSASDKANAL
+124 ALTASDKANAL
-135 YEEVSSDLES
+135 YEQVSSDLES
-145 TKDSVG
+145 TGESVG
-151 QCITAIKKSKD
+151 QCITALKDSKD
-162 STSFIAAQK
+162 ATSLAQAQK
-171 QVSSVVALLET
+171 TAQVLL
-182 QMNNEQVV
+182 Q
-190 GLSHFAKT
+190 T
-198 DPAEVMAAGDMQAH
+198 DPAEVMAAGDMQSH

-222 VLELLKQLE
+222 IIELLKQLK

-246 NRVNAYNLAKDA
+246 NRVNSYNLAKDA
-258 RDNAIKAA
+258 RDNSITAA
-266 EKAKNEK
+266 EKSKDEK
-273 TDLKAEVDEEKS
+273 TDLKAEVDEELAEAKS
-285 EAEGDLADEQGEL
+285 DLEDEEGEL

-303 TLETTDKKCSVKTS
+303 TLESTDKKCSVKTS
-317 EWEERSTT
+317 EWEERSNT

-337 KILAKVADVR
+337 KILAKVANVR

-355 PPASPVGFLQVVDVT
+355 PPASPVFLQIEEVDVST
-370 SDPKMK
+370 DPKMK

-396 AQEVQAHLGSP
+396 AQEVEAHLGSP
-407 FDVINNDIQKMI
+407 FDIINNDIQKMI

-438 ELEKTQTSLDDKQ
+438 ELEKTSVSIDDKQ

-466 KIGELTEEI
+466 TVGELTEEI

-484 IVSFMKESTEIREV
+484 IVSFMKEATEIREV

-528 KESGQIAKEPW
+528 KESGEIAKEPY
-539 EFLQKGVE
+539 EFVQKGVD
-547 LPEDPETWDSSYTAV
+547 LPDDPDTWDSSYSGV

-599 AYDSDMQEHD
+599 TYDSDMQEHD
-609 IEKAKRSKESEMKV
+609 IEKAKRSKEAEMKG

-650 EQYQKD
+650 
-656 LQPACVEGDSTYE
+656 
-669 DRKAART
+669 DRK
-676 DEIEAL
+676 
-682 HNAQNILEEAFK
+682 
-694 NMEKADGFLQKKISK
+694 SVV
-709 H
+709 

>member
-1 LQVLNSRF
+1 
-9 QGKMKQAIGVFA
+9 MKQAVGVFA
-21 ALLTSINAGKSGEHP
+21 ALLASGDAGKSGEHP

-46 LEEQAIAEGKSEA
+46 LEEQAIEEGKSEA

-91 SKIAAKTEE
+91 SKISAKTEE

-107 IAKLE
+107 ISKLE
-112 EELGE
+112 KELGE
-117 LATSAEK
+117 LSNSASE
-124 ALSASDKANAL
+124 ALTASDKANAL
-135 YEEVSSDLES
+135 YEQVSSDLES
-145 TKDSVG
+145 TGESVG
-151 QCITAIKKSKD
+151 QCITALKDSKD
-162 STSFIAAQK
+162 ATSLAQAQK
-171 QVSSVVALLET
+171 TAQVLL
-182 QMNNEQVV
+182 Q
-190 GLSHFAKT
+190 T
-198 DPAEVMAAGDMQAH
+198 DPAEVMAAGDMQSH

-222 VLELLKQLE
+222 IIELLKQLK

-246 NRVNAYNLAKDA
+246 NRVNSYNLAKDA
-258 RDNAIKAA
+258 RDNSITAA
-266 EKAKNEK
+266 EKSKDEK
-273 TDLKAEVDEEKS
+273 TDLKAEVDEELAEAKS
-285 EAEGDLADEQGEL
+285 DLEDEEGEL
-298 EADTG
+298 EADSG

-317 EWEERSTT
+317 EWEERSNT

-337 KILAKVADVR
+337 KILAKVANVR

-355 PPASPVGFLQVVDVT
+355 PPASPVFLQIEEVDVST
-370 SDPKMK
+370 DPKMK

-396 AQEVQAHLGSP
+396 AQEVEAHLGSP
-407 FDVINNDIQKMI
+407 FDIINNDIQKMI

-438 ELEKTQTSLDDKQ
+438 ELEKTSVSIDDKQ

-466 KIGELTEEI
+466 TVGELTEEI

-484 IVSFMKESTEIREV
+484 IVSFMKEATEIREV

-528 KESGQIAKEPW
+528 KESGEIAKEPY
-539 EFLQKGVE
+539 EFVQKGVD
-547 LPEDPETWDSSYTAV
+547 LPDDPDTWDSSYSGV

-609 IEKAKRSKESEMKV
+609 IEKAKRSKEAEMKG

-650 EQYQKD
+650 VQYQKD

-676 DEIEAL
+676 EEIEAL
-682 HNAQNILEEAFK
+682 HNSQVILEEAFK
-694 NMEKADGFLQKKISK
+694 NMEKADEGFLQKKISK